1 MATLSAAL
9 IVRDEAQ
16 FIADCLRSLQGHV
29 DQIVVVD
36 TGSVDDTIDIARQF
50 SVDLHHFRW
59 CNDFSAARNFALDH
73 AKSEWI
79 LYIDADERLAI
90 PEYVVLSDLLADR
103 SKVGWRVRLHPRVEW
118 TAYAELRLFRND
130 PHIRFQG
137 VIHERIQPAL
147 ETFAR
152 AHDLDVGDCAIKL
165 YHVGYEADQ
174 RPKNS
179 RNIPLL
185 RQYLSADPNRLYCWW
200 HLGECLRLAGDD
212 LAAIEAWTSGI
223 RRLSGLERQTGDSLL
238 YLSLIKI
245 KHDRGEPIDDLVA
258 QALASFPGHLAFQW
272 IAAQLAAERGE
283 LDEAKPVLEKLN
295 MTDADSFFDPE
306 LAYDKGLFRHLSAEA
321 LALCYFREGRFADAA
336 KLYGQAAQTAPDPG
350 PLELK
355 ARLAQLRAHQHLGEP
370 VVMADQAAQ

>member
-185 RQYLSADPNRLYCWW
+185 RQYLS
-200 HLGECLRLAGDD
+200 
-212 LAAIEAWTSGI
+212 
-223 RRLSGLERQTGDSLL
+223 
-238 YLSLIKI
+238 
-245 KHDRGEPIDDLVA
+245 
-258 QALASFPGHLAFQW
+258 
-272 IAAQLAAERGE
+272 
-283 LDEAKPVLEKLN
+283 
-295 MTDADSFFDPE
+295 
-306 LAYDKGLFRHLSAEA
+306 
-321 LALCYFREGRFADAA
+321 
-336 KLYGQAAQTAPDPG
+336 
-350 PLELK
+350 
-355 ARLAQLRAHQHLGEP
+355 
-370 VVMADQAAQ
+370 